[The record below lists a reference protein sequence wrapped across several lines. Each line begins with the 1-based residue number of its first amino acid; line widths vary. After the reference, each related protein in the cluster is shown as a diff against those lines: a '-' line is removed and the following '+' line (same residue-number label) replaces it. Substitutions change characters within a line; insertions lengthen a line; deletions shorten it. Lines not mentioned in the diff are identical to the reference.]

1 MKYWY
6 RYLNM
11 KRFKLIFEYLFLF
24 GVNGIMLWYFRG
36 YLNLLIAVGMV
47 LFLLYAVISVHIVKR
62 YLSLSIDI
70 PAEQLPKNTVFLVKV
85 KVRNRSVFPLVNCR
99 IRMRTGNVFL
109 RETAEH
115 DMVVPVKPLDV
126 TEIEYPLS
134 SSYVGNV
141 EIMAEKLILEDL
153 LAFHSV
159 KAEVSASQ
167 NVYIVPGGD
176 TEEEFSLN
184 AFEKGMN
191 EVEESN
197 LRGSDF
203 SDVSQIREYIP
214 GDAMKNI
221 HWKLSAKKDV
231 WMVKERLQM
240 SSQKLLVLLKL
251 DKVPETEMSE
261 TSPTF
266 GADIDRTIER
276 LYAFGCFL
284 IKNNVPVTLYWWSDK
299 YREIRYETAESADV
313 WLQVM
318 LHVFHT
324 EAGSGFAEEQFR
336 SLNPGQGYVLACRDG
351 LIVNE

>member
-1 MKYWY
+1 
-6 RYLNM
+6 M
-11 KRFKLIFEYLFLF
+11 KRFKLIFEYVFLF
-24 GVNGIMLWYFRG
+24 CVNGIMLWYFRG

-70 PAEQLPKNTVFLVKV
+70 PAEQMPKNTVFLVKV
-85 KVRNRSVFPLVNCR
+85 KVRNQSVFPLVTCR

-109 RETAEH
+109 GETAEH

-153 LAFHSV
+153 LALHSV
-159 KAEVSASQ
+159 KAEVSVSK
-167 NVYIVPGGD
+167 NVYIVPRGE

-221 HWKLSAKKDV
+221 HWKLSAKKDM

-240 SSQKLLVLLKL
+240 SSRKLLVLLKL
-251 DKVPETEMSE
+251 DKMPETEMSN
-261 TSPTF
+261 TSQTF
-266 GADIDRTIER
+266 GADIDRTMER

-299 YREIRYETAESADV
+299 YSEIRCETAESADV

-336 SLNPGQGYVLACRDG
+336 SLHPGQGYVLACQDG